1 MTTRKLKVVALS
13 ANSRRPSKTRALVQ
27 AIADRYQAIAG
38 GEVAVFDL
46 LDVGLEF
53 AMSTSRDTLTFQALR
68 ILELVESAD
77 VLIVA
82 SPVYKGA
89 YSGHF
94 KHFFDLVEPDR
105 LRHKPVCVVA
115 NGGGHKHALV
125 VELSLRPL
133 FGFFC
138 ALTLPTAVYAG
149 EVDFQDGVLC
159 GPALLERINDAASE
173 IAYFGALANTSDS
186 LAMEVK

>member
-27 AIADRYQAIAG
+27 AIADRYQTIAG

-68 ILELVESAD
+68 ILEFVESAD

-94 KHFFDLVEPDR
+94 KHFFDLIEPDR
-105 LRHKPVCVVA
+105 LRHKPVCLVA

-173 IAYFGALANTSDS
+173 IAYFGALANISDS